1 MSLPFWLASQL
12 RKPFTL
18 RQVQRR
24 CLNYSPPPK
33 PESGPREIVIR
44 NFFKNFGLD
53 KIPLWDWNIGWMTKP
68 WPSRGSPA
76 HGTANYYMRR
86 IFWTSLVI
94 SRNFLAFLYLR
105 AFYRYV
111 QSDSPS
117 FLTREKIETKEKVFK
132 EKSDELYELAKKR
145 QETANL
151 EFKLPELPVWPPP
164 WKQQNLEENTTII
177 KSN

>member
-1 MSLPFWLASQL
+1 MSLSFWLASQL

-44 NFFKNFGLD
+44 NFFKNLGLD

-76 HGTANYYMRR
+76 HGTANYYVRR

-94 SRNFLAFLYLR
+94 SRNVLFVLYVR
-105 AFYRYV
+105 AAIRYC
-111 QSDSPS
+111 QSDNPS
-117 FLTREKIETKEKVFK
+117 YLTREKIETKDKIMQK
-132 EKSDELYELAKKR
+132 KSDELLDLAKKR
-145 QETANL
+145 KENENL
-151 EFKLPELPVWPPP
+151 EFKLDLPVWPPP
-164 WKQQNLEENTTII
+164 WQQKQEENTIM